1 MRPVLTYL
9 ATACAAVLTCFS
21 AIPPASPAG
30 EQDPGPRC
38 AKCKSLGRLECPEH
52 PKAECALEDEVLFC
66 SWIADCEVCGGSG
79 FVDCPRCANEAAEAE
94 LARRRAQVSA
104 RRKALAWIDETMGRA
119 VRKVET
125 EHMITVFE
133 IDRLK
138 VEKRQPS
145 AHELLHIYGARMEQ
159 LARDYR
165 SILGAREKDFR
176 EKPLV
181 MVWWLPKDQKQASLR
196 FCDQGMVAGVKLM
209 GTHPRYSVCGN
220 RQFFRGDEQLH
231 RNLVHN
237 VTHLLLSHQA
247 PSFWIGNVKGGWA
260 DEGLAHWFEDR
271 AFGIC
276 DTYCYQEQN
285 TQIGFKGGRYRK
297 AVRAMVAKGNIT
309 PAATVFTRNTDTLTP
324 AENALAMSYVDYLMS
339 LDPAKL
345 NRLLAQLRSRV
356 PTRDALKA
364 VFGLSVLEFE
374 ARWKDWVLANYPS
387 R

>member
-1 MRPVLTYL
+1 MRTLL
-9 ATACAAVLTCFS
+9 LCAVL
-21 AIPPASPAG
+21 ALAGAHPALA
-30 EQDPGPRC
+30 QDEAPRC
-38 AKCKSLGRLECPEH
+38 AKCKSAGRLACPEH

-66 SWIADCEVCGGSG
+66 SWVADCEVCGGAG

-94 LARRRAQVSA
+94 LVRRRAEVAA

-125 EHMITVFE
+125 EHMVTVFE
-133 IDRLK
+133 LDRLK
-138 VEKRQPS
+138 VGKRRPS
-145 AHELLHIYGARMEQ
+145 AHELLHLYGARMEA

-165 SILGAREKDFR
+165 RILGAAEREFR

-209 GTHPRYSVCGN
+209 GARPRYSVCGN
-220 RQFFRGDEQLH
+220 KQFFRGDEQLH

-237 VTHLLLSHQA
+237 VTHLLMSHQA
-247 PSFWIGNVKGGWA
+247 PSFWIGNVKGAWA

-285 TQIGFKGGRYRK
+285 TQVGFKGGKYRQ
-297 AVRAMVAKGNIT
+297 AVREMVAKGDLT
-309 PAATVFTRNTDTLTP
+309 PAASVFTRNTDTLTP
-324 AENALAMSYVDYLMS
+324 AENALAFSYVDYLMS

-345 NRLLAQLRSRV
+345 NLLLKRLRARV
-356 PTRDALKA
+356 ATRDALRE

-374 ARWKDWVLANYPS
+374 ERWKAWVLATYPA